1 MTGTTSGVYGGAC
14 LCGAVRYQ
22 AEGRPVVVA
31 QCHCNA
37 CRRGSGA
44 GHSTGAMFAA
54 ERFRLTG
61 AVAEYRYRSDNGNDV
76 TRVFCPTCGS
86 PILGRNSGMTGY
98 VTITLGT
105 VDDPSGLEPQVVVFA
120 ENRQPWDAIDESLPT
135 FATQP
140 NWKPGDEV

>member
-1 MTGTTSGVYGGAC
+1 
-14 LCGAVRYQ
+14 
-22 AEGRPVVVA
+22 
-31 QCHCNA
+31 
-37 CRRGSGA
+37 
-44 GHSTGAMFAA
+44 
-54 ERFRLTG
+54 
-61 AVAEYRYRSDNGNDV
+61 
-76 TRVFCPTCGS
+76 
-86 PILGRNSGMTGY
+86 